1 MTGFTTIWFEV
12 RVEQVEIYIFN
23 QLVLSIATYII
34 PTYVPWSGTN
44 LVLST
49 LRISRRWKISNL
61 PRNCTRFANLC
72 CCTAVQATTKNTSF
86 GVRGDTCC
94 SLKRTFFRKVVVRAG
109 CRNLAHTSSTLDSLS
124 IAKISVKL
132 KFTCR
137 GFLAQ
142 LSLKARFESEMVSCQ
157 TYLPKISPRRK
168 SSRSCSPA
176 SSEMLALSCSSPAYR
191 SVRLQPNELVC

>member
-34 PTYVPWSGTN
+34 PTYVPRSGTN

-61 PRNCTRFANLC
+61 PWNCTRFANLC

-142 LSLKARFESEMVSCQ
+142 LSLKARFESEMVSC
-157 TYLPKISPRRK
+157 II
-168 SSRSCSPA
+168 PA
-176 SSEMLALSCSSPAYR
+176 KDQSTS
-191 SVRLQPNELVC
+191 

>member
-34 PTYVPWSGTN
+34 PTYVPRSGTN

-61 PRNCTRFANLC
+61 PWNCTRFANLC

-86 GVRGDTCC
+86 GVTEVTPVV
-94 SLKRTFFRKVVVRAG
+94 LWKRTLFRKVVVRAG

-142 LSLKARFESEMVSCQ
+142 LSLKARFESEMVSC
-157 TYLPKISPRRK
+157 II
-168 SSRSCSPA
+168 PA
-176 SSEMLALSCSSPAYR
+176 KDQSTS
-191 SVRLQPNELVC
+191 